1 MIDNNS
7 HKTIGQL
14 IKEEVERQGLSAKK
28 FGEMIHCERA
38 NVYKI
43 YERTSLD
50 TAQLGLI
57 SKALNHNFFV
67 DIVNDQMLSGV
78 EDEKALKEI
87 SNRMAV
93 SQFVEV
99 VPKVLAKLG
108 VEPSIFFGRPLDI
121 PEEIPTPDYYIS
133 PYNITFSIGDL
144 LRDKANCHLA
154 QTANVQRFTDDTT
167 GLQVDL
173 WKFIVPGPDWVNLKL
188 DYKTEE
194 EWEYTLKFVFNNFYN
209 QYNIIKNEN
218 N

>member
-14 IKEEVERQGLSAKK
+14 IKKEVERQGLSAKK
-28 FGEMIHCERA
+28 FGEMICCERA

-67 DIVNDQMLSGV
+67 DIANDQMLSGV
-78 EDEKALKEI
+78 EDKNALEEI
-87 SNRMAV
+87 ANRMAV

-99 VPKVLAKLG
+99 VPRVLAKLG
-108 VEPSIFFGRPLDI
+108 VEPSIFFGRPLGI

-133 PYNITFSIGDL
+133 PFNITLSIGDL
-144 LRDKANCHLA
+144 LYDKANCNLA
-154 QTANVQRFTDDTT
+154 QTANVQRFTDETT

-173 WKFIVPGPDWVNLKL
+173 WEFVVFGPNWVNLKL
-188 DYKTEE
+188 NYKTEE